1 MQFESR
7 DGHLCARFETD
18 EDGQEQLFVYDHK
31 GNLLDVLRRMMIS
44 TITQKP
50 NGADGLPSRGDITT

>member
-18 EDGQEQLFVYDHK
+18 ADGQEQLFVYDHR
-31 GNLLDVLRRMMIS
+31 GNLLDVLLKVRA
-44 TITQKP
+44 TETVQKS
-50 NGADGLPSRGDITT
+50 NGKDASPAHGGIAS

>member
-18 EDGQEQLFVYDHK
+18 GDGQEQLFVYDHK
-31 GNLLDVLRRMMIS
+31 GNLLDVLRRVMVS
-44 TITQKP
+44 TTTQKP
-50 NGADGLPSRGDITT
+50 NGADGLPAHGDITT

>member
-18 EDGQEQLFVYDHK
+18 EEGQEHLFVYDHK
-31 GNLLDVLRRMMIS
+31 GNLLDVLRKVMSS
-44 TITQKP
+44 TTVKKP
-50 NGADGLPSRGDITT
+50 DGADGLPAHGQTIT